1 MPDESSS
8 LLHQLMILK
17 KDKQINVLRLR
28 DEEEEKRIYLNNA
41 ASDYLNL
48 QQVYH
53 QMELQIQTL
62 SSAERT
68 QEFYTELL
76 YNE

>member
-53 QMELQIQTL
+53 QMELQIQAL